1 MQIEAVQ
8 CIWNPIL
15 VWHRPF
21 HKSLSSDC
29 SECSVSHRQ
38 SEAVFQKHSSQ
49 LNSPPVQPEVRG
61 CSNHLKHFQVA
72 QDDRVLLLQWRE
84 NRHNTCSWRRSQRC
98 FAAKVSG
105 KTFSRW
111 PALNWPTCQEAAWS
125 GPHRNA
131 EVWKKESGWP
141 TDWPCQWESP
151 DQQYRGLHKVIIGIY
166 HPHDLPTQSHL
177 PTWQIGMG

>member
-98 FAAKVSG
+98 FAAKVPGKNLFMTTCFKLTNISG
-105 KTFSRW
+105 SSLERTSPK
-111 PALNWPTCQEAAWS
+111 CWS
-125 GPHRNA
+125 LEEGERVTHRL
-131 EVWKKESGWP
+131 
-141 TDWPCQWESP
+141 T
-151 DQQYRGLHKVIIGIY
+151 
-166 HPHDLPTQSHL
+166 LPVEIPGSTV
-177 PTWQIGMG
+177 